1 MAEMRIESIEV
12 FVAGHWPFVH
22 VTTEC
27 GLTGAGESTYF
38 SHPQAISVAFEDL
51 KPDLIGQDPM
61 RAEFHFQ
68 RLLKRHCIRDSLLM
82 GALSALDQALWDIK
96 GKALGAPVWQLLGG
110 KVRDRIRAILLVEA
124 LTETEMFE
132 KGREAKRE
140 GFTALKIKPFID
152 NWNTLPAAL
161 ATKTVAERVL
171 AFREELGWD
180 IDIAVE
186 AHRNLTPASAAEF
199 AREILP
205 ARPYFIEDPVVPFS
219 VASNV
224 AVAEAIPANVAV
236 AERNTNIWEFREY
249 SDAHGVSI
257 LRPDA
262 GLAGGF
268 TQLKKIA
275 AIAESRSQRI
285 VPHNFTSPFITACHV
300 QLAASTVNWD
310 VQGYVRENRSP
321 WTDVTTTIND
331 IENGFLT
338 IPDRPGIGMELNLDY
353 LRTAAYEPMGSKFH
367 HGAIRGMDGAVK
379 HL

>member
-1 MAEMRIESIEV
+1 MRIASIET
-12 FVAGHWPFVH
+12 FIAGHWPFVH

-27 GLTGAGESTYF
+27 GLTGGGESTYF
-38 SHPQAISVAFEDL
+38 AHPRAVAVAIEDL
-51 KPDLIGQDPM
+51 KSELLGQDPM
-61 RAEFHFQ
+61 QAEFHFQ
-68 RLLKRHCIRDSLLM
+68 RLLKHHCIRDSLLM
-82 GALSALDQALWDIK
+82 SALSTLDQAFWDIK

-110 KVRDRIRAILLVEA
+110 KVRERVRAILLIEA
-124 LTETEMFE
+124 LTEAEMFE
-132 KGREAKRE
+132 KGKQAKRE

-152 NWNTLPAAL
+152 NWSALPAAL
-161 ATKTVAERVL
+161 ATKIVADRVL

-186 AHRNLTPASAAEF
+186 VHRNLTPASAIDF

-205 ARPYFIEDPVVPFS
+205 ARPYFVEDPIVPFS
-219 VASNV
+219 VASNI
-224 AVAEAIPANVAV
+224 ATAEAIHANVAL
-236 AERNTNIWEFREY
+236 AERNTNIWEFREF
-249 SDAHGVSI
+249 SDSHGVSI

-268 TQLKKIA
+268 TQMKKIA

-310 VQGYVRENRSP
+310 VQGYVRENRAP
-321 WTDVTTTIND
+321 WTDVTTTINR
-331 IENGFLT
+331 IETGFLA

-353 LRTAAYEPMGSKFH
+353 LRGAAHEPMGSKFH
-367 HGAIRGMDGAVK
+367 HGAIRGMDGAVR